1 MASSLP
7 SGAMTYTADYF
18 HVTSQQQ
25 LALPISVFLIGYIF
39 GPLLFSPLSEIY
51 GRRVI
56 LLISFA
62 GYTAST
68 LGCALAPTWSG
79 LLVFRFLVGFAA
91 SAPYTIAGGICAD
104 VYSSAAYRGRAIMML
119 MVVSNDLAQKPEISG
134 R

>member
-7 SGAMTYTADYF
+7 SGAMAYTADYF

-25 LALPISVFLIGYIF
+25 LALPVSVFLIGYIF
-39 GPLLFSPLSEIY
+39 GPLLFSPLSEVY

-62 GYTAST
+62 AYTAST
-68 LGCALAPTWSG
+68 CGCALAPTWSG

-119 MVVSNDLAQKPEISG
+119 MVVSKGKSP